1 MEIIMSTKY
10 TINNSVEVNELE
22 DELVIVIPQTEKMY
36 YCNRLAR
43 DIFYLIRDGL
53 TVQQIIGFLL
63 EKFDVEEEILK
74 SDVEEIIEKLM
85 TFQVIILEDN

>member
-1 MEIIMSTKY
+1 MSTKY

-74 SDVEEIIEKLM
+74 LDVEEIIEKLM